1 MIFTFFLWLARLGC
15 FTLAFLLLAAAVK
28 LLVDGWRRMNDGAH
42 KATRRDPDL
51 PGVRVAAQVMTA
63 RHALREAVWAAAPV
77 NLPSPASPTTSDRAG
92 EPVVSGPVTAT
103 RTPPALAVPPA
114 GPEAPWVNWEMH
126 EWAAEALRQQA
137 ARRAS
142 TIRHMTAVAQAVHKA
157 RTIEK
162 QPAAR
167 RHAEYH
173 QPPPGDQQKQGCW
186 PMADPGDFTES
197 AWTKRTAAQ
206 LALQLARAETDA
218 GFDAIRPRELCEYA
232 FSGILPRWTVAS

>member
-1 MIFTFFLWLARLGC
+1 MIFTFLWRLVEVAC
-15 FTLAFLLLAAAVK
+15 YVIAALCLAAAVK
-28 LLVDGWRRMNDGAH
+28 VLADGWRRMNDGAH

-51 PGVRVAAQVMTA
+51 PGVRLAAQVMTA
-63 RHALREAVWAAAPV
+63 RHALREAVWAAAPTPD
-77 NLPSPASPTTSDRAG
+77 LPGPVSAAQRVEACPAG
-92 EPVVSGPVTAT
+92 EEASAPVTALT
-103 RTPPALAVPPA
+103 HAPALAVLPA
-114 GPEAPWVNWEMH
+114 GAEAPWVNDAVH
-126 EWAAEALRQQA
+126 HYAALAHAQQA
-137 ARRAS
+137 TWRAE
-142 TIRHMTAVAQAVHKA
+142 T
-157 RTIEK
+157 
-162 QPAAR
+162 AR

-232 FSGILPRWTVAS
+232 FSSILPRWTVAT